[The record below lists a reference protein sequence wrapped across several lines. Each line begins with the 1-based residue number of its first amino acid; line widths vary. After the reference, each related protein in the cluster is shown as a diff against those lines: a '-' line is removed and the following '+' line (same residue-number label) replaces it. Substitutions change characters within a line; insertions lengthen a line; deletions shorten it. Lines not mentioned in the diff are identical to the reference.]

1 MNKPYCI
8 LNPVYSSMGAQPA
21 ADMEAKRLAFIT
33 SLPSLRF
40 SKVFVTHLKSDPN
53 HKVSWGLAR
62 EWSHLDRP
70 SIIGYGFSSEA
81 EAQKECDRLNK
92 LIARQQGSHA

>member
-1 MNKPYCI
+1 MNKPYHI

-21 ADMEAKRLAFIT
+21 ADMEAKRLAFIA

-40 SKVFVTHLKSDPN
+40 SKVAVVHLKNDPN

-62 EWSHLDRP
+62 EWSNMDRT
-70 SIIGYGFSSEA
+70 SIIGYGFSSES

-92 LIARQQGSHA
+92 RIARQQGNHA